1 MPSWLTPR
9 RLLSLTLLA
18 AAVGFGAV
26 EGVEAWCYRV
36 ELARADRE
44 LAAGRYEPALRRL
57 ERLSAQ
63 WPGRAEVEYPRGVCE
78 AALGHVDA
86 ALTAWERVP
95 RDSPLAPRA
104 ILDRARTALDH
115 GRLAIAE
122 ASVELLLVDL
132 GGVGEQAARLADQ
145 LDLYTGRR
153 RAISQR
159 IERRWPVS
167 PDQPAL
173 LRLHWQLDA
182 QPSPT
187 LAIRETLDRM
197 ARQAPEDDRVWLGQA
212 DLATGSGRYD
222 EADEL
227 LKRCEARRPDDPDV
241 VKARLKW
248 ALDAGRPDEAPRAA
262 SRLPAFRVSGAE
274 VAVVIARLAAL
285 RGDTAAERAAL
296 DRLVTLEPGAAAAW
310 DRLAELATRDG
321 ASDRAARYRARKA
334 EIDRATDRYHTL
346 MGRSAAGHRPREAE
360 LARTADALGRRFEAR
375 GWWSIRVRQ
384 DPDDREARAALDRL
398 ARVEPPA
405 IAGGTLADLIPGHLL
420 TSTGG
425 GTSGVA
431 PLPIIPEF
439 RDDAQAAGLRF
450 VYDND
455 PTSQCRL
462 PETMGGGVGVLDYDG
477 DGWLDVYA
485 VQGGALSD
493 ASSPLAARQRDR
505 LFRNKRDG
513 TFEDVTERVGLAA
526 MPGGYGHGVAVGD
539 YDNDGRPDL
548 FVTRWRSYAL
558 YHNAGNGTFVDVT
571 DRAGLGGDRD
581 WPTSAAFGDLDG
593 DGDLDLYVCHYTD
606 WDPQRTPPCPHPIDP
621 ARHSYCVPRGLGAM
635 PDHVFRNDGGSFID
649 VSQQS
654 GIRDADRDGRG
665 LGVVIADLDDDGLPD
680 IYVANDM
687 TANLLFR
694 NRGGFRFEEAGELSG
709 AGSNGE
715 GGYQAGM
722 GIACGDLD
730 GDGRIDLAVTNFYG
744 ESTTFYHNVG
754 AGQFTDH
761 TTAIGLAARTRF
773 VLGFGVAFLDANN
786 DGRLD
791 LAQANGHVNDY
802 RPRMPYAMPS
812 QLLLGDGFG
821 RLVDMSRL
829 AGDPWLAPRI
839 GRGLAVGDLDN
850 DGKLDLLIVAD
861 REALAYYHN
870 QGPAGHFVTFK
881 LEGRMPRSNRDAVGT
896 RLTLT
901 AGGRRQVAARIGGGS
916 FLSASDD
923 RLHFGLGEATSVE
936 QAEVRWPS
944 GNVERHLGL
953 AADVAYLLREGQ
965 PLATQ
970 PDGWPCRRST
980 KP

>member
-9 RLLSLTLLA
+9 RLLTLALLVA
-18 AAVGFGAV
+18 GLGLGAV
-26 EGVEAWCYRV
+26 KGVEAWWYRV
-36 ELARADRE
+36 ELARADRD
-44 LAAGRYEPALRRL
+44 LASARYGPALARL
-57 ERLSAQ
+57 ERLSKK

-78 AALGHVDA
+78 AAIGHLDA
-86 ALTAWERVP
+86 ALSSWDRVP
-95 RDSPLAPRA
+95 RDSPWGSRA
-104 ILDRARTALDH
+104 ILNRARLALEH

-122 ASVELLLVDL
+122 ASVNLLLVDL
-132 GGVGEQAARLADQ
+132 GAVGEQAARLADQ
-145 LDLYTGRR
+145 VDLFTGRR
-153 RAISQR
+153 RAIVQR

-167 PDQPAL
+167 PDQPGL
-173 LRLHWQLDA
+173 LRLHWQLDS
-182 QPSPT
+182 QPVPI
-187 LAIRETLDRM
+187 LAMREALDRM
-197 ARQAPEDDRVWLGQA
+197 ARQAPEDDRVWLGRA
-212 DLATGSGRYD
+212 NLAIGDGRDD
-222 EADEL
+222 EADEF
-227 LKRCEARRPDDPDV
+227 LKRCEARRPDDADV
-241 VKARLKW
+241 LHARLIW
-248 ALDAGRPDEAPRAA
+248 ALDAGLPGVAA
-262 SRLPAFRVSGAE
+262 RTMSRLPAFGVSADE
-274 VAVVIARLAAL
+274 LAAVIARIAAL
-285 RGDTAAERAAL
+285 RGDAAAERAAL
-296 DRLVTLEPGAAAAW
+296 DRRVEIEPGAPAAW
-310 DRLAELATRDG
+310 DRLAELSTRDG
-321 ASDRAARYRARKA
+321 APDRAARYRARKA
-334 EIDRATDRYHTL
+334 EIDRVTDKYRML
-346 MGRSAAGHRPREAE
+346 MGRSAAGDLAPEAE
-360 LARTADALGRRFEAR
+360 LARTAEALGRRFEAS
-375 GWWSIRVRQ
+375 GWWSIRARR
-384 DPDDREARAALDRL
+384 DPEDREARAALNRL
-398 ARVEPPA
+398 ARADPPA
-405 IAGGTLADLIPGHLL
+405 GDGRALADLIPAHLL
-420 TSTGG
+420 I
-425 GTSGVA
+425 A
-431 PLPIIPEF
+431 PPHGRAGLTPPPIAPAF
-439 RDDAQAAGLRF
+439 RDDAEAAGLRF
-450 VYDND
+450 VYEND
-455 PTSQCRL
+455 PTPQCRL

-485 VQGGALSD
+485 VQGGSLAD
-493 ASSPLAARQRDR
+493 ASSPLSSRQRDR
-505 LFRNKRDG
+505 LFRNKRDS
-513 TFEDVTERVGLAA
+513 TFEDVTARAGLAA
-526 MPGGYGHGVAVGD
+526 MPGGYGNGVAVGD
-539 YDNDGRPDL
+539 YDNDGHPDL
-548 FVTRWRSYAL
+548 FLTRWRSYAL
-558 YHNAGNGTFVDVT
+558 YRNTGAGTFVDVT
-571 DRAGLGGDRD
+571 ERAGLGGERD

-606 WDPQRTPPCPHPIDP
+606 WDSQTTAPCPHAIHVD
-621 ARHSYCVPRGLGAM
+621 RHGYCVPRGLRAM

-654 GIRDADRDGRG
+654 GVRDADRDGRG
-665 LGVVIADLDDDGLPD
+665 LGVVIADFDDDGLSD
-680 IYVANDM
+680 IYIANDM
-687 TANLLFR
+687 TANFLFR

-744 ESTTFYHNVG
+744 ESTAFYHNVG

-761 TTAIGLAARTRF
+761 TTAIGLAAPTRF

-791 LAQANGHVNDY
+791 LAQTNGHVNDY

-821 RLVDMSRL
+821 RLVDVSRR

-861 REALAYYHN
+861 RQALAYYHN

-881 LEGRMPRSNRDAVGT
+881 LEGRVPRSNRDAVGA

-901 AGGRRQVAARIGGGS
+901 AGGHRQVAARIGGGS

-944 GNVERHLGL
+944 GNVDRHLGL

-970 PDGWPCRRST
+970 LDGWPRRPST